1 MARVVCT
8 LMAKGW
14 IGGVLYSRVA
24 QDSVTCWRIRV
35 KVDICQL
42 ESYICRVVRDP
53 QLGISIIDSNR
64 CCSSVKETRS
74 PDLHRS

>member
-8 LMAKGW
+8 LIANGW

-24 QDSVTCWRIRV
+24 LDPVMCWRIRV
-35 KVDICQL
+35 KVDVCQL
-42 ESYICRVVRDP
+42 ESYICRVFRDP
-53 QLGISIIDSNR
+53 RLGLIDSNR
-64 CCSSVKETRS
+64 CCSLVKETRS

>member
-24 QDSVTCWRIRV
+24 LDLVTFWRSRV
-35 KVDICQL
+35 NVDICRL
-42 ESYICRVVRDP
+42 ESYICHVVRDP
-53 QLGISIIDSNR
+53 KLGIIDSNR
-64 CCSSVKETRS
+64 R
-74 PDLHRS
+74 

>member
-8 LMAKGW
+8 LVANGW
-14 IGGVLYSRVA
+14 IGGVLYFRVA
-24 QDSVTCWRIRV
+24 LDPVMCWRIRV
-35 KVDICQL
+35 NVDICRL

-53 QLGISIIDSNR
+53 QLGLIDSNR
-64 CCSSVKETRS
+64 RCSSVKETRS